1 MTVTGGFAG
10 DGNRLQRTAVWCDSE
25 PRGSTVAALGFYGD
39 RLKVGFG
46 VTGGWGPFGPDR
58 IITKS
63 NGNVLLEIDG
73 RPALGLYKEYLGEH
87 AKGLPASGLLFPM
100 ELRIPDS
107 NCRVLRALLA
117 VNENDQSITF
127 AGNMP
132 EGACARLMV
141 GNIESLIDGA
151 SEAAASSKAML
162 EPAEARLSILVSCN
176 GRRMVLKQRIEEE
189 VEAVARTLGKESVL
203 TGFYS
208 YGEVAPGGRVQPAL
222 LHNETMTI
230 TNFAEV

>member
-1 MTVTGGFAG
+1 M
-10 DGNRLQRTAVWCDSE
+10 DMR
-25 PRGSTVAALGFYGD
+25 
-39 RLKVGFG
+39 
-46 VTGGWGPFGPDR
+46 
-58 IITKS
+58 
-63 NGNVLLEIDG
+63 
-73 RPALGLYKEYLGEH
+73 
-87 AKGLPASGLLFPM
+87 M
-100 ELRIPDS
+100 PDS

-117 VNENDQSITF
+117 VNEIDQSITF

-151 SEAAASSKAML
+151 SQAAAASRALL
-162 EPAEARLSILVSCN
+162 EPAEPQLSILVSCN

-189 VEAVARTLGKESVL
+189 VEAAARALGKNSVL

-208 YGEVAPGGRVQPAL
+208 YGEVAPGGGVQPAL